1 LRGFRP
7 IGHADSVVSFNAPI
21 VIRCQH
27 TALDQRDRQTNIST
41 NIFPQRSNVMSISSN
56 RAQAIA
62 EILWELK
69 KAEKLATL
77 TSIAARAGFAPGSNG
92 RAVST
97 CLKTVRRDWPHLQ
110 WWRAIADNGQLEE
123 EQRSHVAKA
132 GFETETVEGGSVV
145 IKSFASQLMNWE
157 EQESASSRNS
167 CVS

>member
-1 LRGFRP
+1 
-7 IGHADSVVSFNAPI
+7 
-21 VIRCQH
+21 
-27 TALDQRDRQTNIST
+27 
-41 NIFPQRSNVMSISSN
+41 MSISST

-123 EQRSHVAKA
+123 EQRCHVAKA
-132 GFETETVEGGSVV
+132 GFETETIEDGSVV
-145 IKSFASQLMNWE
+145 VKSFAAQLMNWE
-157 EQESASSRNS
+157 EGESASSSSS
-167 CVS
+167 CIS